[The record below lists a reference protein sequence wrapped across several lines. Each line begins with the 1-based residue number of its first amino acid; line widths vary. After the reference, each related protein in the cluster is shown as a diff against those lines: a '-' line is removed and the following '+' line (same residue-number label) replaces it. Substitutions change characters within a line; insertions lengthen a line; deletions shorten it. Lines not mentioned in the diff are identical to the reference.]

1 MGIRPK
7 ASHELA
13 SYTLRDH
20 KNYLRGKHQRE
31 MAYGQAGSMLV
42 YFQDKI
48 TDNPSFQYALQID
61 REEQIA
67 NIFWVDAKMITDYAY
82 FGDVASFN
90 TIFGTNKE
98 SRTFG
103 VFIGF
108 NQFR

>member
-20 KNYLRGKHQRE
+20 KNYLQGKHQRE

-67 NIFWVDAKMITDYAY
+67 NIFWVDAKMITNYAY

-90 TIFGTNKE
+90 TIFWNK
-98 SRTFG
+98 
-103 VFIGF
+103 
-108 NQFR
+108 